1 MSGTRTTR
9 AAMAAALATLLACPS
24 PPSAGTG
31 GGTPEPPRVVVESG
45 GKAHAVA
52 VELAADPASRE
63 RGLMFRQRLDE
74 GRGMLFVFEEEEE
87 HSFWMKN
94 TLIPLDMI
102 FVSAEG
108 RVVGVVSRAEPL
120 SLAPRTG
127 GRCRYVLEV
136 PGGWAEVRGV
146 QPGDRV
152 RLENVPLRR
161 FE

>member
-1 MSGTRTTR
+1 MPR
-9 AAMAAALATLLACPS
+9 AAVATALAALLACPS
-24 PPSAGTG
+24 PPSAGG
-31 GGTPEPPRVVVESG
+31 GPAPGGPPRIVVESG
-45 GKAHAVA
+45 GTAHAVV
-52 VELAADPASRE
+52 VEVAADPAARE
-63 RGLMFRQRLDE
+63 RGLMLRPKLPE

-87 HSFWMKN
+87 HSFWMKD

-102 FVSAEG
+102 FVSGEG

-120 SLAPRTG
+120 SLEARTG

-136 PGGWAEVRGV
+136 PGGWAEARRVK
-146 QPGDRV
+146 PGDRV